1 MPRTVLIRLF
11 RTLVTVLICISLTFI
26 VLRLSGDPLDA
37 LLPEDAPQSIR
48 DAYAARLGLDRP
60 IGEQYARYVL
70 SVFEGDFGR
79 SMLDG
84 RDALGVVAERLP
96 ATLMLGGTA
105 FALALLI
112 GVPAGTIAALRRDS
126 ATDRSVMGAA
136 VIGYAM
142 PNFFL
147 GLVLIIIFALWLRVL
162 PSSGHGTA
170 AHLVLPALTL
180 GTAMAGK
187 LARFVRGAV
196 LDVLGQLHIRVA
208 RGKRLP
214 PLRILT
220 AHIAPNAAVPVITFL
235 GFELGLIV
243 GGGVVV
249 ESVFGW
255 PGVGRLLVQSVAAR
269 DLAVVQTIILMIA
282 LAMITANLLA
292 DIVHARLDPRV
303 R

>member
-1 MPRTVLIRLF
+1 MPRTLLIRLL
-11 RTLVTVLICISLTFI
+11 RTLATVLICISLTFI

-48 DAYAARLGLDRP
+48 DAYATRLGLDRP
-60 IGEQYARYVL
+60 IGEQYVRYVL

-96 ATLMLGGTA
+96 ATLLLGGTA

-112 GVPAGTIAALRRDS
+112 GVPAGTVAALRRDS
-126 ATDRSVMGAA
+126 TTDRGVMGAA

>member
-1 MPRTVLIRLF
+1 MPRTLLIRLL

-60 IGEQYARYVL
+60 LGEQYARYVL

-96 ATLMLGGTA
+96 ATLLLGGTA

-126 ATDRSVMGAA
+126 ATDRGVMGAA

-196 LDVLGQLHIRVA
+196 LDVVGQLHIRVA

>member
-26 VLRLSGDPLDA
+26 VLRLSGDPLDT